1 MPVSDILALKVA
13 KLTNQQIADMMLS
26 EDRLARSAAKRG
38 DHASAR
44 KHRAEVDKL
53 AGVLA

>member
-38 DHASAR
+38 DYAASR